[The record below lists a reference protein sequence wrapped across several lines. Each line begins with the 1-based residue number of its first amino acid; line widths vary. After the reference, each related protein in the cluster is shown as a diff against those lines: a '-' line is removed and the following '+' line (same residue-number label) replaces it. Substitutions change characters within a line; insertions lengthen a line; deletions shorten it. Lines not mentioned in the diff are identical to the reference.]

1 MKGAILTRIYFPK
14 MRPQTFSTAPLGT
27 SLSNRVFMETLS
39 PSPAGAR
46 DVSGWQ
52 HQPLA
57 RDICHGHHPSTAAGD
72 GAMPLGT
79 WWEEAA
85 APGPG
90 FPSGII
96 TRGPRRCS
104 HSRAGR
110 LPRPFPLDIPE
121 LTHRAHDCETCQE
134 ILLGI
139 RSVCLM
145 GVRIFLPLSRP
156 AGCRAHG
163 AGQGTHHGPQTQQD
177 LRDKPACPGCILRVS
192 TPSSDP
198 PSQGGFSTRKENT
211 KSTQNPPALTPY
223 LLCFSQHGDFFHLE
237 TGS

>member
-1 MKGAILTRIYFPK
+1 MPR
-14 MRPQTFSTAPLGT
+14 APPFHG
-27 SLSNRVFMETLS
+27 SRGWSNAPWHMVGRGS
-39 PSPAGAR
+39 SSRAGIPVG
-46 DVSGWQ
+46 DY
-52 HQPLA
+52 
-57 RDICHGHHPSTAAGD
+57 HPR
-72 GAMPLGT
+72 
-79 WWEEAA
+79 
-85 APGPG
+85 AP
-90 FPSGII
+90 
-96 TRGPRRCS
+96 